1 MVQGYKDREDESVAE
16 RIRKPR
22 TKRQLK
28 ASRDESY
35 GKWGKGTGKGAIDR
49 HPESK
54 RRKAGPPGPRMLD
67 PKRLRPKTG
76 RPSIKDLPKWLKD
89 FLKKHRPGAPM
100 PFKPAKPATARGG
113 GVAKRGLGIAKR
125 GGGIAKRGMGIEK

>member
-1 MVQGYKDREDESVAE
+1 MAQGYKDRKDESVAE

-22 TKRQLK
+22 TKQQLQ
-28 ASRDESY
+28 ASREESY

-54 RRKAGPPGPRMLD
+54 RKKAGPSGRRKID

-76 RPSIKDLPKWLKD
+76 RPSIKDLPNWLKD
-89 FLKKHRPGAPM
+89 FIKRHKPEAPRRY
-100 PFKPAKPATARGG
+100 KPAGPMKARGG

-125 GGGIAKRGMGIEK
+125 GGGIAKRGMGIAK

>member
-1 MVQGYKDREDESVAE
+1 MAQGYKDRKDESVAE

-22 TKRQLK
+22 TKQQLK

-49 HPESK
+49 HPKSK
-54 RRKAGPPGPRMLD
+54 LRRAGPVGPRMLD
-67 PKRLRPKTG
+67 PRPSPKT
-76 RPSIKDLPKWLKD
+76 SLPKWLKD
-89 FLKKHRPGAPM
+89 FIKKHSPKGPKRMKPM
-100 PFKPAKPATARGG
+100 HDDVRMLRGG

-125 GGGIAKRGMGIEK
+125 GGGIAKRGMGIAK